1 MSTTKIMLIR
11 HAEKP
16 NGEPGVMPDGS
27 QSGDALTATRMG
39 ARQKAALG
47 YLIMIFETRPGR

>member
-27 QSGDALTATRMG
+27 QSGDALTATGWER
-39 ARQKAALG
+39 ARRL
-47 YLIMIFETRPGR
+47 R

>member
-16 NGEPGVMPDGS
+16 NGEPGVMPHGS
-27 QSGDALTATRMG
+27 QSRDALTATGWER
-39 ARQKAALG
+39 ARRL
-47 YLIMIFETRPGR
+47 R